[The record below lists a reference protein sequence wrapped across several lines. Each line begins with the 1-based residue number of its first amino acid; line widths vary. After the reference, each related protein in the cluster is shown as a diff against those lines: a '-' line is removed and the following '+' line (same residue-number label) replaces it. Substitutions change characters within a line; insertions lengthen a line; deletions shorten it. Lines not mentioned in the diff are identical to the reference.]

1 MPTLTKTRKEVNTR
15 MTQYNIDTSGFQAR
29 YARLPLDSE
38 MGAWTFII
46 DGEPVRF
53 FGSFAEARS
62 LAKLYARMHDHVDD
76 AIELNAY
83 GAIGRVYEN
92 HS

>member
-1 MPTLTKTRKEVNTR
+1 
-15 MTQYNIDTSGFQAR
+15 MTQFTIDTSRFQAR
-29 YARLPLDSE
+29 YARLPLDTE

-46 DGEPVRF
+46 DSEPVRF

-62 LAKLYARMHDHVDD
+62 LAKLYARMHDHATD
-76 AIELNAY
+76 AIELDQH

-92 HS
+92 LS